1 MADQEARILRI
12 QRGLSSSPPHAG
24 PAGTIERSRSAP
36 SAAATPPQASGA
48 SSSPQ
53 GLTARAAAQA
63 AVAIK
68 RRRAVGI
75 LETRG
80 PKPNTVACPRGVAS
94 CAAFPTCQ
102 HVSIAAVAAVPLV
115 PSRGRPRPYEPME
128 RRSWR
133 AAQASRRI
141 FAPWGARHPYVSVG
155 VWGVMYV
162 YNSVGAH
169 SLRIAHT
176 LSLADA
182 RAFVAP
188 RARMLMC
195 LLN

>member
-1 MADQEARILRI
+1 MQQLSLPRLFRRSRQTTRVPKGAGSPALRGPVVLLTRRNRSGMADQEARILRI
-12 QRGLSSSPPHAG
+12 QRRLPSSPPHAG
-24 PAGTIERSRSAP
+24 PAGTIERSRSAS
-36 SAAATPPQASGA
+36 SAAATPPRASGA

-53 GLTARAAAQA
+53 GLTTRAAAQA

-80 PKPNTVACPRGVAS
+80 PNPNTVACPRAVAL

-115 PSRGRPRPYEPME
+115 PSRGRPRPYAPME
-128 RRSWR
+128 QRSWR

-141 FAPWGARHPYVSVG
+141 FAPWGARHP
-155 VWGVMYV
+155 
-162 YNSVGAH
+162 
-169 SLRIAHT
+169 
-176 LSLADA
+176 
-182 RAFVAP
+182 
-188 RARMLMC
+188 
-195 LLN
+195 